1 MDTAYFYEVRCSM
14 EFGKVKLFNKE
25 NKIKIKLSQI
35 SWDELFDD
43 KSILFNAI
51 CDLILDEKNL
61 LYYATQKESTKNLVD
76 TRNYVDS
83 LIKNNNLIYAI
94 DDVFN
99 ALGWNDEINIGNTR
113 FQGDLAEYLMSILLD
128 KFTNVETLI
137 SKISFKTS
145 SKMSVYGNDNVY
157 FDYEND
163 ILYFG
168 ESKFYQEANKGLDE
182 ALKSIENHSTI
193 EEISFVREHTSSF
206 IAENG
211 EKRIKVV
218 EKYENAYIDNL
229 NIRSIIF
236 IMNQD
241 LYKRESYEEMLIDY
255 FKDRESLQ
263 QKTEEIILV
272 FLPILSKKEFLE
284 FFVRRVNN
292 G

>member
-1 MDTAYFYEVRCSM
+1 MSFE
-14 EFGKVKLFNKE
+14 KVKLYNGE
-25 NKIKIKLSQI
+25 NKIKVRLSQI
-35 SWDELFDD
+35 SWDDLFND

-51 CDLILDEKNL
+51 SDLILDEKNL
-61 LYYATQKESTKNLVD
+61 LYYATQKESTKTVAD
-76 TRNYVDS
+76 TKKYVDS

-99 ALGWNDEINIGNTR
+99 SLGWNDEINIENTR

-145 SKMSVYGNDNVY
+145 SKMSVYGNDNFY

-168 ESKFYQEANKGLDE
+168 ESKFYQEASKGLDE
-182 ALKSIENHSTI
+182 ALKSIKKHSTI

-206 IAENG
+206 IAEND

-241 LYKRESYEEMLIDY
+241 IYKKESYEEMLIDY
-255 FKDRESLQ
+255 FKDMESLQ

>member
-1 MDTAYFYEVRCSM
+1 MNFE
-14 EFGKVKLFNKE
+14 KVKLYNGE
-25 NKIKIKLSQI
+25 NKIKVRLSQI
-35 SWDELFDD
+35 SWNDLFND

-51 CDLILDEKNL
+51 SDLILDEKNL
-61 LYYATQKESTKNLVD
+61 LYYATQKESTKTFAD
-76 TRNYVDS
+76 TKKYVDS

-94 DDVFN
+94 NDVFN
-99 ALGWNDEINIGNTR
+99 ALGWNDEINIENTR

-168 ESKFYQEANKGLDE
+168 ESKFYQEASKGLDE
-182 ALKSIENHSTI
+182 ALKSIKKHSTI

-206 IAENG
+206 ISENG

-241 LYKRESYEEMLIDY
+241 IYKKESYEEMLIDY
-255 FKDRESLQ
+255 FKDMESLQ

-284 FFVRRVNN
+284 FFIRRVNN

>member
-1 MDTAYFYEVRCSM
+1 M
-14 EFGKVKLFNKE
+14 EFEKINLFNEE

-35 SWDELFDD
+35 SWDDLFND

-51 CDLILDEKNL
+51 CDLVLDEKNL
-61 LYYATQKESTKNLVD
+61 LYYATQKESTKTVTD
-76 TRNYVDS
+76 TRKYVDS

-99 ALGWNDEINIGNTR
+99 ALGWNDEINIESTK

-163 ILYFG
+163 VLYFG
-168 ESKFYQEANKGLDE
+168 ESKFYQKASTGLDE
-182 ALKSIENHSTI
+182 ALKSIESHSTI
-193 EEISFVREHTSSF
+193 EEISFVRNHTSSF

-211 EKRIKVV
+211 EKRIKVI
-218 EKYENAYIDNL
+218 EKYENAYIDDL

-241 LYKRESYEEMLIDY
+241 ICKKEKYEEMLIEY
-255 FKDRESLQ
+255 FKDVEKLQ

-272 FLPILSKKEFLE
+272 FLPILSKKEFLD
-284 FFVRRVNN
+284 FFERRVNN
-292 G
+292 E